1 MIHNAVQCN
10 KVMWM
15 IYRVETVRRID
26 QSTSV
31 INFMGCA
38 CHVGPNRRENCFLVL
53 DTVRPLR
60 AEVFFFLIVGTKTS
74 RMTFTEVVASA
85 PHTHT
90 TRFC

>member
-1 MIHNAVQCN
+1 
-10 KVMWM
+10 MWM

-38 CHVGPNRRENCFLVL
+38 RHVELSRRENCFLVL

-60 AEVFFFLIVGTKTS
+60 AEVFFFDRRNQDLENDLHGS
-74 RMTFTEVVASA
+74 RGIGSS
-85 PHTHT
+85 HTHYPFLL
-90 TRFC
+90 R

>member
-1 MIHNAVQCN
+1 MIC
-10 KVMWM
+10 
-15 IYRVETVRRID
+15 RVETVRRID

-38 CHVGPNRRENCFLVL
+38 RHVELSGRENCFLVL

-60 AEVFFFLIVGTKTS
+60 AEVFFLIVGTKTS

-85 PHTHT
+85 PHTHYPFLL
-90 TRFC
+90 R